1 MVKYDSDTTHC
12 LDVALD
18 GESDS
23 GGSSNELYKL
33 GIPGAFNINHEG
45 SFPQDEEND
54 SFIDLNSITQADLVG
69 SDEELST
76 EGITEIYDAYLMPVK
91 STETIE
97 TDEQRPNP
105 TEIRQYLLERE
116 VIALGATII
125 TSQKQNFFKTLMQK
139 VVKNWVFSWALIL
152 FVTIIMVAV
161 SLIQPWQNKSVYY
174 SEVMSVF
181 PTETPSQTKY
191 YPLTFVPTQSI
202 VSTQSIVPT
211 QSFVLTQSFAP
222 SRNDDMKYTRFFDRF
237 KTVTSVNILRDSSS
251 PQHRALRWLV
261 YDDKRTMFSFDEA
274 LLQRYALVTM
284 FFATGG
290 GESVWKNDYNFL
302 SDKDVCDWH
311 IKLDE
316 VTIAG
321 VACTFSYLNSV
332 TEVGLGKCF

>member
-1 MVKYDSDTTHC
+1 MVKSDGDSTYCSDAAVEGATET
-12 LDVALD
+12 
-18 GESDS
+18 ESE
-23 GGSSNELYKL
+23 GSSNRLHEL
-33 GIPGAFNINHEG
+33 GIPGAFNIPREG

-54 SFIDLNSITQADLVG
+54 NFIDFNSTSQADLVG
-69 SDEELST
+69 SEEELST

-139 VVKNWVFSWALIL
+139 VVKNRVFSWALIL

-202 VSTQSIVPT
+202 VSTQSIIP
-211 QSFVLTQSFAP
+211 TQSFAP
-222 SRNDDMKYTRFFDRF
+222 SRNDDMKYTLFFDRF